1 MTRIT
6 FFHMYSQPSALRMDL
21 FRSTSGSPPSSVP
34 AGQISLQKYG
44 APCPIIST
52 RNNGSRI
59 TNTAKITYFSLR
71 SSLSPL
77 NVRIFLGNG
86 ILFNK
91 SWISPKAEKTA
102 DQPSHHSSDED
113 KKSHHIIS
121 HFEIPAPYHRLKG
134 TNRTGANSTGT
145 GITVQA
151 RNTGIFQ
158 FACVNFACDKTG
170 NMTVCND
177 AHSA

>member
-1 MTRIT
+1 MERMIVMTRIT

-71 SSLSPL
+71 SNIVAFECADFLRKWNLIQQIL
-77 NVRIFLGNG
+77 NQSEGT
-86 ILFNK
+86 
-91 SWISPKAEKTA
+91 EKTA

-121 HFEIPAPYHRLKG
+121 HLEIPAPYHSLKR
-134 TNRTGANSTGT
+134 TDRTGADSTGAR
-145 GITVQA
+145 ITVQA

-158 FACVNFACDKTG
+158 FACVNLPVTKPVT
-170 NMTVCND
+170 
-177 AHSA
+177 